1 MKKQL
6 LKLSALIAFCFLMS
20 CNNKKETEFIKTLV
34 SQSYEMEIP
43 SRFEKTDE
51 GHWKYEPHTYLDV
64 SEINGT
70 TDDIK
75 NDLEKLIQFYDTQD
89 IYQGKT
95 FIKTEN
101 FEQSGFKG
109 IINYYE
115 KDNKGKGA
123 GLVTLKS
130 YIVFA
135 VVQDEKNRVYINS
148 ISLNKNIND
157 DLSASIKSLRKS
169 ESKKEKIVGS
179 FDEAKAVKDGFQI
192 FKEDNFIIKCNG
204 KLLLDKL
211 RIEQMQQ
218 NGQANNSRPFHV
230 FYKGADY
237 NINVSDFSSLL
248 NGQSD
253 NEVLKYNDEDLTYYQ
268 TKFNEMGIKNQRK
281 KFKNF
286 DAVYYE
292 NTQEGKLS
300 LAVIFHNKMKSYMLQ
315 VTSKKNTNQS
325 FEEFINSFELIEK

>member
-6 LKLSALIAFCFLMS
+6 LKFSALFTLCFLIS
-20 CNNKKETEFIKTLV
+20 CSNKKETEFIKTLV
-34 SQSYEMEIP
+34 SQNYEMEIP

-51 GHWKYEPHTYLDV
+51 SHWKLEPHTYLDV
-64 SEINGT
+64 SEISGT
-70 TDDIK
+70 TEDIK
-75 NDLEKLIQFYDTQD
+75 SDIEILIQFYDTQD

-101 FEQSGFKG
+101 FEHNGFKG

-135 VVQDEKNRVYINS
+135 VVQDEKNRIYINS

-157 DLSASIKSLRKS
+157 DLSESIKSLRKS
-169 ESKKEKIVGS
+169 ESKKEKIVSS
-179 FDEAKAVKDGFQI
+179 FDEAKAIKDGFQI
-192 FKEDNFIIKCNG
+192 FKKDNFIIKCNG

-218 NGQANNSRPFHV
+218 NGQTNNSRPFHV
-230 FYKGADY
+230 FYKGVDY
-237 NINVSDFSSLL
+237 NINISDFSSLL
-248 NGQSD
+248 KGQGD
-253 NEVLKYNDEDLTYYQ
+253 NEIAKYNNEDLTYYQ
-268 TKFNEMGIKNQRK
+268 TKFDEMEIKNQRK

-292 NTQEGKLS
+292 NKQEGKLS
-300 LAVIFHNKMKSYMLQ
+300 KAVIFHDKMKSYMLQ
-315 VTSKKNTNQS
+315 VTSKNNSNKL
-325 FEEFINSFELIEK
+325 FEDFTNSFELIEK